1 MRAFVDLKERKVL
14 VGFNRLGFVFGCLW
28 WPEMGVKGGGGVG
41 EPWSKKRIG
50 ENKRE
55 KHKVKMR
62 RENGVGGEC
71 ERGMWGL
78 GKF

>member
-1 MRAFVDLKERKVL
+1 
-14 VGFNRLGFVFGCLW
+14 
-28 WPEMGVKGGGGVG
+28 MGVKGGGGVG

-62 RENGVGGEC
+62 RENGVGGE
-71 ERGMWGL
+71 
-78 GKF
+78 